1 LINYFNL
8 VCINLILKKYDVK
21 MEKNAQNLYGNK
33 TFWINKRIFDIVLSL
48 LLLPLFFTIGIILL
62 FFNLFFNQGR
72 LFFIQ
77 KRMGKNCEVFFAIKF
92 RTMTNVKEITRKCD
106 DPIETNRITPLGKVL
121 RKTRIDELPQILNV
135 LKGDMSLIGPRPD
148 YYIHALEYLKN
159 VEGYRER
166 HAIRPGITGL
176 SQIRLGYVE
185 TVEATSKK
193 TSIDNYYIQ
202 NLSYIIELKIILNT
216 ILIIIRGLGK

>member
-1 LINYFNL
+1 MINYFNL

-185 TVEATSKK
+185 TLEATSKK